1 MSQDIAALLHFA
13 GCTLASLH
21 PDPLTSFTA
30 RELAVDEDDD
40 GGQEGGESASQTGA
54 RTSGP
59 RPRKPTPR
67 NEEEAKLAEFAKYAD
82 GYYATLN
89 VRPLPSS

>member
-1 MSQDIAALLHFA
+1 MLHFA

-21 PDPLTSFTA
+21 PDPLSSFTA
-30 RELAVDEDDD
+30 RELAVEGDDDDEDEE
-40 GGQEGGESASQTGA
+40 EGGGSAAETGA

-82 GYYATLN
+82 GYYATLD